1 MDDVQIDML
10 MFSVNPA
17 YDYGKGEYA
26 FGEVDE
32 RAEIY
37 RRCEKEGVGITV
49 MKPFSGGQ
57 LLDEKQS
64 PFGKALTPYQCIRY
78 RRDGRNIKRMV
89 LGSLRAYIFRAVRR
103 SLMMDNERSA
113 FITLGGQ
120 EYELILTTLATKSI
134 ARRYGGLEN
143 LGDKLAGSE
152 HFEEALDEIVWL
164 ITLLANQ
171 SIMIYN
177 LWNEKKKP
185 LLTEETVELLTS
197 PYDLAEYKTAIMT
210 AMYKGAKREIESEPS
225 KNTTAG

>member
-1 MDDVQIDML
+1 
-10 MFSVNPA
+10 
-17 YDYGKGEYA
+17 
-26 FGEVDE
+26 
-32 RAEIY
+32 
-37 RRCEKEGVGITV
+37 
-49 MKPFSGGQ
+49 
-57 LLDEKQS
+57 
-64 PFGKALTPYQCIRY
+64 
-78 RRDGRNIKRMV
+78 
-89 LGSLRAYIFRAVRR
+89 
-103 SLMMDNERSA
+103 MDNERSA
-113 FITLGGQ
+113 YITLGGQ

-143 LGDKLAGSE
+143 LGEKLAGSE

-171 SIMIYN
+171 SIMVYN

>member
-1 MDDVQIDML
+1 MDML
-10 MFSVNPA
+10 N
-17 YDYGKGEYA
+17 
-26 FGEVDE
+26 
-32 RAEIY
+32 
-37 RRCEKEGVGITV
+37 
-49 MKPFSGGQ
+49 
-57 LLDEKQS
+57 
-64 PFGKALTPYQCIRY
+64 
-78 RRDGRNIKRMV
+78 
-89 LGSLRAYIFRAVRR
+89 
-103 SLMMDNERSA
+103 NERSA

-143 LGDKLAGSE
+143 LGEKLAGSE

-164 ITLLANQ
+164 ITLLSNQ

-197 PYDLAEYKTAIMT
+197 PYDLADYKTAIMT

>member
-1 MDDVQIDML
+1 MDMINSD
-10 MFSVNPA
+10 
-17 YDYGKGEYA
+17 
-26 FGEVDE
+26 
-32 RAEIY
+32 
-37 RRCEKEGVGITV
+37 
-49 MKPFSGGQ
+49 
-57 LLDEKQS
+57 
-64 PFGKALTPYQCIRY
+64 
-78 RRDGRNIKRMV
+78 
-89 LGSLRAYIFRAVRR
+89 
-103 SLMMDNERSA
+103 RSA

-143 LGDKLAGSE
+143 LGEKLAGTE

-185 LLTEETVELLTS
+185 LLTEEAVELLTS

-210 AMYKGAKREIESEPS
+210 AMYKGARREIESES
-225 KNTTAG
+225 EKNTTAG